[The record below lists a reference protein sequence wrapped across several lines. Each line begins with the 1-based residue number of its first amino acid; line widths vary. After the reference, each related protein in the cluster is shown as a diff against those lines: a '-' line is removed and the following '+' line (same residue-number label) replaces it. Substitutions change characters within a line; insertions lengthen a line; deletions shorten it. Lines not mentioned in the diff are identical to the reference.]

1 MLNRLKPAFDY
12 VVQFQQMQQQLGELT
27 NANRVE
33 GQSPQVEGT
42 LSGVSSPSTSMEFSS
57 ANIKSLLTKLD
68 GNGSANSPPQSET
81 IKTPKPRDILSSFH
95 RVTTLFK
102 HTVDE
107 QAKEI
112 EVLKATVSELRDDR
126 QKQTR
131 EIEEL
136 KNTVQL
142 LVQFVQQGANTN
154 VLRTSAESGP
164 DLHLAVIDESHED
177 KQLQQHNDNASHTS
191 ALDHETLEHHHDD
204 NRSVVSDAYSV
215 FSDKRMARV
224 MEEMAQMT
232 DQSSQVSDH
241 PNMDDVSE
249 HHEHQDQVPMIEIL
263 PPNEA
268 EKPSQDRDDKSVI
281 SVTNDSVKNH
291 DTTEELN
298 DRHVFL
304 DELREEEEDDNDEST
319 WASKSVSTARS
330 DMSNVFEIDADSTD
344 HYQPTHGATQ
354 SDALSFSL
362 TPLDVFNTLRT
373 EANLSSTVDLNIV
386 NHEQLYK
393 TVLVPVN
400 PPLNS
405 LAKPNHRIRTY
416 SGSSFDSSGSLREI
430 SDSVTSSSMI
440 SVDKQEDFNSMTTMV
455 SRDTED
461 DHYREPVKEAEVDAQ
476 YEVKSVR
483 SVRSSDQ
490 QEDKDSDSSSE
501 SD

>member
-1 MLNRLKPAFDY
+1 MNVLNRLKPAFEY
-12 VVQFQQMQQQLGELT
+12 VVQFQQMQQQLSELT
-27 NANRVE
+27 NTTRTE
-33 GQSPQVEGT
+33 GHQDGT
-42 LSGVSSPSTSMEFSS
+42 LSGMSSPSTSMEFSS
-57 ANIKSLLTKLD
+57 ANIKSLINKFE
-68 GNGSANSPPQSET
+68 GSGSNPSSPPLSESVT
-81 IKTPKPRDILSSFH
+81 KISAPKPRDVLSSFH

-112 EVLKATVSELRDDR
+112 ETLKATVNELREDR

-142 LVQFVQQGANTN
+142 LVQFVQQQGSSSNVQNTSN
-154 VLRTSAESGP
+154 GRGQQ
-164 DLHLAVIDESHED
+164 HGLAAIDESHEE
-177 KQLQQHNDNASHTS
+177 KHLQQNMDNASLTS
-191 ALDHETLEHHHDD
+191 TIDHEALDMHHHDD

-232 DQSSQVSDH
+232 DHSSQVSDH

-249 HHEHQDQVPMIEIL
+249 HHDHVPVGDVSTLQED
-263 PPNEA
+263 
-268 EKPSQDRDDKSVI
+268 EKPKERDDKSVI
-281 SVTNDSVKNH
+281 SVANESVKNN

-298 DRHVFL
+298 DRHLFL

-330 DMSNVFEIDADSTD
+330 DMSNVFEVDAESAD
-344 HYQPTHGATQ
+344 HNHSHHVSEGLA
-354 SDALSFSL
+354 FSL
-362 TPLDVFNTLRT
+362 TPFDVFNTIRS
-373 EANLSSTVDLNIV
+373 EANLSKHVDLNNL

-400 PPLNS
+400 PPLTN
-405 LAKPNHRIRTY
+405 LGKANHRIRTY
-416 SGSSFDSSGSLREI
+416 SGSSYDSSSSMREI
-430 SDSVTSSSMI
+430 SDSVTSSSML

-455 SRDTED
+455 SRDTEE

-476 YEVKSVR
+476 YEAKSSQSVR
-483 SVRSSDQ
+483 SVEHQD
-490 QEDKDSDSSSE
+490 DNDSDSSSS